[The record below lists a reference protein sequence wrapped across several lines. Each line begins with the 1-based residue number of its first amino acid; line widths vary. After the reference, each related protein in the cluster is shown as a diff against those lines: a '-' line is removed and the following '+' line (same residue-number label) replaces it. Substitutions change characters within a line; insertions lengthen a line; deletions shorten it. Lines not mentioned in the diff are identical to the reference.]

1 MRRGAVPR
9 RPHGEVACVK
19 VTVRGCGGVRRRS
32 ARRLTL
38 RLGAAWLPFRSA
50 ASGERERER
59 EERLFHLSI
68 QRRRAAPV
76 PWIPKLG
83 SRGFRGPGGTTRR
96 ALRSTGM
103 LNTQTVSRLFI
114 AVSLAG
120 CGGGNDASP
129 TREEPASSGAE
140 AVVGLFGDNAVAF
153 VDLSLGK
160 VLATVPVTA
169 PDGIA
174 ITPDGAKV
182 YVSSN
187 STGTVAVIDPAA
199 RRLLTSVPVGMQPA
213 GLSVTPDGRYV
224 VVAVQGDGEAVVID
238 TSNDG
243 VVAHAAVGKA
253 HTSLTN
259 PDGTLAF
266 VASQATDAPAVQVVD
281 VPSATL
287 GATFAL
293 EAGPRAL
300 AELHGV
306 LFASL
311 SGSADIAVLDAT
323 TGTRTGSVTTG
334 GSPHD
339 VRPTADGAS
348 ILTVSQTAGELEI
361 IDPAALTLAASVPT
375 GAQPHWIAVA
385 PDGTTAYV
393 TNEGDND
400 LAVVDLKAR
409 AVTKKFPVGTAP
421 RKLVLRP

>member
-1 MRRGAVPR
+1 MRNTKTVP
-9 RPHGEVACVK
+9 
-19 VTVRGCGGVRRRS
+19 
-32 ARRLTL
+32 TL
-38 RLGAAWLPFRSA
+38 LL
-50 ASGERERER
+50 
-59 EERLFHLSI
+59 
-68 QRRRAAPV
+68 
-76 PWIPKLG
+76 
-83 SRGFRGPGGTTRR
+83 
-96 ALRSTGM
+96 
-103 LNTQTVSRLFI
+103 

-120 CGGGNDASP
+120 CGGDKDAAP
-129 TREEPASSGAE
+129 PEHEPVSSGAE

-153 VDLSLGK
+153 VELSLGK

-187 STGTVAVIDPAA
+187 STGSVAVLDPAA
-199 RRLLTSVPVGMQPA
+199 RRLVTSVPVGMQPA

-224 VVAVQGDGEAVVID
+224 VAAVQGDGEAVVID
-238 TSNDG
+238 TASDA

-253 HTSLTN
+253 HTSLTS

-266 VASQATDAPAVQVVD
+266 VASQVTDAPAVQVVD

-287 GATFAL
+287 GASYAL
-293 EAGPRAL
+293 DAGPRAL

-311 SGSADIAVLDAT
+311 SGSADIAVLDAAS
-323 TGTRTGSVTTG
+323 GKRTGSVTTG

-339 VRPTADGAS
+339 VRPTADGSA

-361 IDPAALTLAASVPT
+361 IDPATLALTAGIAT

-385 PDGTTAYV
+385 PDGATAYV
-393 TNEGDND
+393 TDEGDND

-409 AVTKKFPVGTAP
+409 SVSRKFGVGNAP

>member
-1 MRRGAVPR
+1 
-9 RPHGEVACVK
+9 
-19 VTVRGCGGVRRRS
+19 
-32 ARRLTL
+32 
-38 RLGAAWLPFRSA
+38 
-50 ASGERERER
+50 
-59 EERLFHLSI
+59 
-68 QRRRAAPV
+68 
-76 PWIPKLG
+76 
-83 SRGFRGPGGTTRR
+83 
-96 ALRSTGM
+96 M
-103 LNTQTVSRLFI
+103 LNLKTVSRLFI

-120 CGGGNDASP
+120 CGGGNADDASP
-129 TREEPASSGAE
+129 TRDEPASSGAE
-140 AVVGLFGDNAVAF
+140 AVVGLFGDNALAF
-153 VDLSLGK
+153 VDLSLGT
-160 VLATVPVTA
+160 VLGTVPVTA
-169 PDGIA
+169 PDGIV

-187 STGTVAVIDPAA
+187 STGSVAVIDPAA
-199 RRLLTSVPVGMQPA
+199 RRVVTTVPVGMQPA
-213 GLSVTPDGRYV
+213 GLSITPDGRYV

-238 TSNDG
+238 TSTDG

-253 HTSLTN
+253 HTSLTS
-259 PDGTLAF
+259 PDGTRAF

-293 EAGPRAL
+293 DAGPRAL

-323 TGTRTGSVTTG
+323 SGQRTGSVTTG

-339 VRPTADGAS
+339 VRPTADGTA

-375 GAQPHWIAVA
+375 GTQPHWIAVA
-385 PDGTTAYV
+385 PDGSTAYV

-400 LAVVDLKAR
+400 LAVVDLRAR
-409 AVTKKFPVGTAP
+409 AVSKKFGVGNAP

>member
-1 MRRGAVPR
+1 MVNT
-9 RPHGEVACVK
+9 K
-19 VTVRGCGGVRRRS
+19 S
-32 ARRLTL
+32 ISTL
-38 RLGAAWLPFRSA
+38 LIA
-50 ASGERERER
+50 AS
-59 EERLFHLSI
+59 I
-68 QRRRAAPV
+68 
-76 PWIPKLG
+76 
-83 SRGFRGPGGTTRR
+83 
-96 ALRSTGM
+96 
-103 LNTQTVSRLFI
+103 
-114 AVSLAG
+114 AG
-120 CGGGNDASP
+120 CGSAQDATSVHG
-129 TREEPASSGAE
+129 EPPSSGAE
-140 AVVGLFGDNAVAF
+140 AIVGLFGDNAVAF
-153 VDLSLGK
+153 VDVSAGK

-169 PDGIA
+169 PDGLVV
-174 ITPDGAKV
+174 TPDGAKV

-187 STGTVAVIDPAA
+187 STASVAVIDPAA
-199 RRLLTSVPVGMQPA
+199 RRLVTSVPVGMQPS

-238 TSNDG
+238 TMNDA
-243 VVAHAAVGKA
+243 VIAHAPVGKA
-253 HTSLTN
+253 HTSLTS

-281 VPSATL
+281 LPSATL
-287 GATFAL
+287 GASFAL
-293 EAGPRAL
+293 DAGPRAL

-311 SGSADIAVLDAT
+311 SGSADIAVLDAAS
-323 TGTRTGSVTTG
+323 GKRTGSVTTG

-361 IDPAALTLAASVPT
+361 IDPATLAVAASVPT

-409 AVTKKFPVGTAP
+409 AVIKKFGVGSAP
-421 RKLVLRP
+421 RKLVLRPE